1 MNEIPNIWDIFVY
14 GKMAGE
20 MLSNG
25 TSAGS
30 DGSICTVHGL
40 SSLQLLIFIYLFS
53 IVSFLCCYFK
63 LENYCYKILCTPF
76 FHLFLPSVLNHSFFL
91 FFKELCY
98 FSCSGPVSLQL
109 LNMCLQMVSLKRTQK
124 RKAAEI
130 ILHVTMGE
138 HTHTHTP

>member
-40 SSLQLLIFIYLFS
+40 SSLQLLIFIYLFFHCFFF
-53 IVSFLCCYFK
+53 VLLFQTRKLLLYNPMHSFLSSVPSFCSQSF
-63 LENYCYKILCTPF
+63 IL
-76 FHLFLPSVLNHSFFL
+76 SFF
-91 FFKELCY
+91 
-98 FSCSGPVSLQL
+98 QRAL
-109 LNMCLQMVSLKRTQK
+109 LLLMLRASIPPTFEHVFTDGFTEEN
-124 RKAAEI
+124 AEKK
-130 ILHVTMGE
+130 GR
-138 HTHTHTP
+138 

>member
-40 SSLQLLIFIYLFS
+40 SSLQLLIFIY
-53 IVSFLCCYFK
+53 
-63 LENYCYKILCTPF
+63 PF
-76 FHLFLPSVLNHSFFL
+76 FPLFLFCVVISN
-91 FFKELCY
+91 
-98 FSCSGPVSLQL
+98 
-109 LNMCLQMVSLKRTQK
+109 
-124 RKAAEI
+124 
-130 ILHVTMGE
+130 
-138 HTHTHTP
+138 